1 MHRIGVVGL
10 CWRQRRSSLLAELTI
25 PRESRAERL
34 AELRDK
40 AGVQELVYLATCG
53 RVEVAFA
60 TDGNVSFDA
69 CRRRI
74 FESLTCHDSH
84 TGEAEHAMR
93 AWHGEGAAEHLFVVA
108 SGLDS
113 ARVGESEVAG
123 QMRDA
128 MADAAAAG
136 TIGPRLERVFTE
148 ALRVAKRVKPM
159 TEGRIGSVSLAEIA
173 ERHAAERAL
182 RTGGA
187 VAVIGVSPMT
197 QQCARSLAAHGVRVV
212 VVNRT
217 LSRAEELAAEI
228 GGEARQLDAFR
239 AAPDAVEAIVLATG
253 SPEPVLGRAEL
264 ERIAARTPSG
274 ESPLIIDLGVP
285 PNVAPEVAE
294 AVGVSR
300 LGMDRIS
307 DEAAEDRDRL
317 LLDFADA
324 RAVIDE
330 ALVEFRKQTA
340 ERLVG
345 PVIAQLRLSYRR
357 TAMEGV
363 DRLLSK
369 SMPGLGEADR
379 EALRRWAETL
389 ANRLAHVPSIGLRDL
404 AFTVGPSAVEAF
416 FESSD
421 PAIRESLAVAG
432 ERAGTEVLEPEMI
445 EP

>member
-25 PRESRAERL
+25 PRDARVERL
-34 AELRDK
+34 PELMER
-40 AGVQELVYLATCG
+40 AGVQELVYLGTCG

-69 CRRRI
+69 CRQRI
-74 FESLTCHDSH
+74 FEALTGRERHP
-84 TGEAEHAMR
+84 GEAEHSMR

-108 SGLDS
+108 AGLDS
-113 ARVGESEVAG
+113 ARVGESEIAG
-123 QMRDA
+123 QIRDA
-128 MADAAAAG
+128 LSDAQKAG
-136 TIGPRLERVFTE
+136 PLGPRLERVFSE

-159 TEGRIGSVSLAEIA
+159 TEGRIGAVSLSAIA

-182 RTGGA
+182 RTKGA
-187 VAVIGVSPMT
+187 VAVIGVSTMT
-197 QQCARSLAAHGVRVV
+197 EQCARALVAHGVRVI

-217 LSRAEELAAEI
+217 LSRAEDLAREI
-228 GGEARQLDAFR
+228 GGEARELDAFR
-239 AAPDAVEAIVLATG
+239 VAPDAVEALVLATG
-253 SPEPVLGRAEL
+253 SQEPVLGRADL

-274 ESPLIIDLGVP
+274 ELPLVIDLGVP
-285 PNVAPEVAE
+285 PNVAPEVADATGIE
-294 AVGVSR
+294 R
-300 LGMDRIS
+300 IGMDRIS
-307 DEAAEDRDRL
+307 EEAAEDRDKL

-324 RAVIDE
+324 RAVIDD
-330 ALVEFRKQTA
+330 AVVEFRKHTA

-357 TAMEGV
+357 TADEGV
-363 DRLLSK
+363 ERLLSK
-369 SMPGLGEADR
+369 SLPGLAETDR
-379 EALRRWAETL
+379 ETLRNWAETL

-421 PAIRESLAVAG
+421 QAFRDSLAVSGDRSGA
-432 ERAGTEVLEPEMI
+432 EILEPELI

>member
-1 MHRIGVVGL
+1 
-10 CWRQRRSSLLAELTI
+10 LLADLTI
-25 PRESRAERL
+25 PRESRVERL
-34 AELRDK
+34 PLLREQ

-69 CRRRI
+69 CRRRV
-74 FESLTCHDSH
+74 FEALVGREAHA
-84 TGEAEHAMR
+84 GEAEHAMR

-123 QMRDA
+123 QIRDA
-128 MADAAAAG
+128 VADAQAAG
-136 TIGPRLERVFTE
+136 TIGPRLETVFAE

-159 TEGRIGSVSLAEIA
+159 TEGRIGAVSLADIA
-173 ERHAAERAL
+173 GRHAAERAV

-187 VAVIGVSPMT
+187 VALVGVSPMT
-197 QQCARSLAAHGVRVV
+197 ERCARALVAQGVRVI

-217 LSRAEELAAEI
+217 LSRAEELARDI

-239 AAPDAVEAIVLATG
+239 TAPDAVEAVILATG
-253 SPEPVLGRAEL
+253 SKEPVLGRADL
-264 ERIAARTPSG
+264 ERLAARTRSG
-274 ESPLIIDLGVP
+274 EPPLVIDLGVP
-285 PNVAPEVAE
+285 PNVAPEAAE
-294 AVGVSR
+294 AADVRRIGI
-300 LGMDRIS
+300 DRIS
-307 DEAAEDRDRL
+307 EEAAEDRDRIL
-317 LLDFADA
+317 LGFADA
-324 RAVIDE
+324 RAVIDA
-330 ALVEFRKQTA
+330 ALLEFRKHTA

-357 TAMEGV
+357 TANEGV
-363 DRLLSK
+363 ERLLAK
-369 SMPGLGEADR
+369 SFPALPAADR
-379 EALRRWAETL
+379 ETLRAWAEML
-389 ANRLAHVPSIGLRDL
+389 ANRLAHVPSVGLRDL

-421 PAIRESLAVAG
+421 PVLRELLAAAG
-432 ERAGTEVLEPEMI
+432 ENAGAEILEPEMI